1 MEAVK
6 LLEEGVPAQVID
18 RAATDFGMPMG
29 PILLADTVGLD
40 ICLSVAEI
48 LGEALGLNVPEALRK
63 KVKAGKLGV
72 KSGQGFYQYK
82 KGKQMKT
89 KVNVDNSDSHSEDIA
104 DRLILQML
112 NESIACL
119 REGVIGNMDLVDV
132 GMIFGTGFAPFRGGP
147 MHYME
152 QRGRQDIVDRLKEL
166 EGQYGERFAADAGWQ
181 TIS

>member
-1 MEAVK
+1 
-6 LLEEGVPAQVID
+6 LLEEGVSAQVID
-18 RAATDFGMPMG
+18 KAATDFGMPMG

-63 KVKAGKLGV
+63 KVEAGELGV
-72 KSGQGFYQYK
+72 KSGQGFYKYQ
-82 KGKQMKT
+82 KGKQMKIR
-89 KVNVDNSDSHSEDIA
+89 VNADNSDSHSEEIA
-104 DRLILQML
+104 DRLVLQML

-119 REGVIGNMDLVDV
+119 REGVIGDVDLVDV
-132 GMIFGTGFAPFRGGP
+132 GMIFGTGFAPFLGGP

-152 QRGRQDIVDRLKEL
+152 QRGRQVIVDRLKEL
-166 EGQYGERFAADAGWQ
+166 ERQYGERFAADAGWE